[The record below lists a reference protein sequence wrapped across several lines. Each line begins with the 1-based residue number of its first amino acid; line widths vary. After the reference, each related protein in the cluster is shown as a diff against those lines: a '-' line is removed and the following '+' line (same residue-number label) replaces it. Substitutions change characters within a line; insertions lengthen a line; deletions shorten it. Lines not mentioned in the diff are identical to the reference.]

1 MTSIMIA
8 HCAAVMI
15 EIFMYIVIMLV
26 YTHTIDGVYIHVDY
40 LAELCFSAVC

>member
-1 MTSIMIA
+1 MIA

-26 YTHTIDGVYIHVDY
+26 YVIYTHTIDGVYIHVDY